1 MVWNQY
7 IYEANVGY
15 DTENNSEDETEE
27 TFDEYTGED
36 WKDDFPDDI
45 RFMWNSICTLLYDA
59 HIEHSGNLCD
69 FVEFCNYMHDD
80 IPSTTWD
87 NEQQTEW
94 YEERLEHVWDFL
106 CDFIRRRGL
115 SNKILTNASFNN
127 FVDYAKNIMCIY

>member
-15 DTENNSEDETEE
+15 ETENNSEDEIDE
-27 TFDEYTGED
+27 TLDEYSGED
-36 WKDDFPDDI
+36 WEDDFPDDI

-69 FVEFCNYMHDD
+69 F
-80 IPSTTWD
+80 
-87 NEQQTEW
+87 
-94 YEERLEHVWDFL
+94 
-106 CDFIRRRGL
+106 IRRRGL

-127 FVDYAKNIMCIY
+127 FVHYAKNIMCIY